1 MATSEPA
8 KPNPSV
14 KPKIPR
20 VLMGANGYLTNEE
33 RIKQDEEELLALK
46 KEALGITDEESTED
60 KPSSE
65 EPKAETV
72 QAESNTK
79 QEEKPKAEAQEDDT
93 KLSAEEKNFKK
104 RYGDLRRHS
113 QKKEEEFNAKLEA
126 LQAQLDKATKN
137 ELVLPKTDEELEAW
151 SKEYPDV
158 AGIIETIA
166 DKKSKATAKDLEAR
180 MAEFEE
186 LRITAKREKAEAE
199 LAGMHPDFV
208 QIREDDAFHSWAKEQ
223 PKWVQDAL
231 YENTEDAKSV
241 ARVIDLYKIDTG
253 IVTKKTNNDKAA
265 ATSVKTK
272 SIAAPEPD
280 ESAGHIRESEV
291 AAMSIKEYE
300 KRQEEI
306 LDAQRNGRFIYD
318 MSRKQLTI
326 YILQIKLQH
335 IHNS

>member
-1 MATSEPA
+1 MATSETA
-8 KPNPSV
+8 KPNPMV
-14 KPKIPR
+14 KPDIPR
-20 VLMGANGYLTNEE
+20 VLMGRSGYLNNEE
-33 RIKQDEEELLALK
+33 RIKKDEDELLAMK

-65 EPKAETV
+65 EPKAEPV
-72 QAESNTK
+72 QAESDTK
-79 QEEKPKAEAQEDDT
+79 QEEKPKAEAQEED
-93 KLSAEEKNFKK
+93 LNAEEKNFKK

-126 LQAQLDKATKN
+126 LQAQLDKASKN
-137 ELVLPKTDEELEAW
+137 ELVIPKTDEELEAW

-158 AGIIETIA
+158 AGIVEAIA
-166 DKKSKATAKDLEAR
+166 DKKSKATAKELEAR

-199 LAGMHPDFV
+199 LAGMHPDFA
-208 QIREDDAFHSWAKEQ
+208 QIREDDSFHTWAKEQ

-253 IVTKKTNNDKAA
+253 IQTKKTNSSDKAA
-265 ATSVKTK
+265 ASSVKTK
-272 SIAAPEPD
+272 GAAKPEAD
-280 ESAGHIRESEV
+280 ESSKYVKESEV

-318 MSRKQLTI
+318 MSRK
-326 YILQIKLQH
+326 
-335 IHNS
+335 

>member
-1 MATSEPA
+1 MATSEEA
-8 KPNPSV
+8 KPHPMV
-14 KPKIPR
+14 KPKIKR
-20 VLMGANGYLTNEE
+20 VMMGQGGYLTNEE
-33 RIKQDEEELLALK
+33 RIKQDEEELLAMK

-65 EPKAETV
+65 EPEAEPV
-72 QAESNTK
+72 QAESDTK
-79 QEEKPKAEAQEDDT
+79 QEEKPEAKAQEEDDS

-126 LQAQLDKATKN
+126 LQAQLDKASKN
-137 ELVLPKTDEELEAW
+137 ELVIPKTDEELEAW

-158 AGIIETIA
+158 AGIVEAIA
-166 DKKSKATAKDLEAR
+166 DKKSKATAKELEAR

-199 LAGMHPDFV
+199 LAGMHPDFA
-208 QIREDDAFHSWAKEQ
+208 QIREDDSFHTWAKEQ

-253 IVTKKTNNDKAA
+253 IQTKKTNSSDKAA
-265 ATSVKTK
+265 ASSVKTK
-272 SIAAPEPD
+272 GAAKPEAD
-280 ESAGHIRESEV
+280 ESSKYVKESEV

-318 MSRKQLTI
+318 VSRK
-326 YILQIKLQH
+326 
-335 IHNS
+335 